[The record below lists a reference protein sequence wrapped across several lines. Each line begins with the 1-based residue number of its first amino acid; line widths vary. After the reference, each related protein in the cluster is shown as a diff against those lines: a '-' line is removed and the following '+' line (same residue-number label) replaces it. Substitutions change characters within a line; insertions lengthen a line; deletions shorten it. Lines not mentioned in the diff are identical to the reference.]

1 MLMLLFL
8 ACASEPTEEPQEPK
22 EKPVLKL
29 YLFAPDSPI
38 VTRGEHGVVTS
49 ADDERRI
56 NTLDV
61 WVFEKTESHDLVSYI
76 HLANLEFEG
85 SREIS
90 MEISDAFAS
99 KASNIDTRPNVDI
112 YVVANATAS
121 NCGLT
126 LTRETTPA
134 QLEAALIEHKAEAD
148 GGDDFF
154 GLKSP
159 VTSVPLD
166 GLPMSGLLK
175 DQSIDG
181 SSPVFRAT
189 DNNGHLA
196 TVRLVRA
203 VSRIRFIFSKSA
215 SSPDIRDLSVSLD
228 AHVLPTQEY
237 LFLEE
242 PYDYPNTL
250 KQSNL
255 PTSPVY
261 EPENATLISGVSGNS
276 INSCSNP
283 ASYAFVKESENGQ
296 QYENRIDQGLQEQT
310 VGDVTKPA
318 ELTELNRFYLRESDK
333 KLKGKISYRIGD
345 SQTKTVDFSMWDE
358 GDFTRNHTWIVYGY
372 FLGNGNL
379 MLNVVDVK
387 TWTGDD
393 DTGKIYNW

>member
-1 MLMLLFL
+1 MLMLLLL
-8 ACASEPTEEPQEPK
+8 ACASGPTEEPLESK
-22 EKPVLKL
+22 KPVLKL

-38 VTRGEHGVVTS
+38 VTRGEHGNVTS

-61 WVFEKTESHDLVSYI
+61 WVFEAGTNELVSYI
-76 HLANLEFEG
+76 PLANLDFEG

-90 MEISDAFAS
+90 MEITDEFAL
-99 KASNIDTRPNVDI
+99 KASNINTKPNVDI

-126 LTRETTPA
+126 FSRETTPA

-159 VTSVPLD
+159 ITSVPLD

-175 DQSIDG
+175 NQSIDG

-215 SSPDIRDLSVSLD
+215 SSPDIRDLSVELNGG
-228 AHVLPTQEY
+228 VLPTQEY
-237 LFLEE
+237 LFLGE

-250 KQSNL
+250 KQKHL
-255 PTSPVY
+255 PDNVAY
-261 EPENATLISGVSGNS
+261 ESENATLISGVSGS
-276 INSCSNP
+276 EINACDDP

-310 VGDVTKPA
+310 MGDVTKPA
-318 ELTELNRFYLRESDK
+318 ELTELNRFYLRESDR
-333 KLKGKISYRIGD
+333 KLTGKIYYRIGD
-345 SQTKTVDFSMWDE
+345 SQRKDAPFLMWDE

-379 MLNVVDVK
+379 MLNVVDAK
-387 TWTGDD
+387 TWDD
-393 DTGKIYNW
+393 DNDKGEIYNW